1 MLRKKYTMFSTPRS
15 RAVARISSDLGET
28 VVQSGLAYTPADM
41 QRMAERGVSITSQN
55 MEGSYYY
62 EPPTKDFDM
71 PLMDTRGVDPA
82 DIWNAQM
89 DARDKLNKS
98 SKAAKA
104 AKAAADTAQAGD
116 S

>member
-15 RAVARISSDLGET
+15 RAIAKIDSDLGET

-62 EPPTKDFDM
+62 EPASKDFEVG
-71 PLMDTRGVDPA
+71 LMDTRGIDPA

-104 AKAAADTAQAGD
+104 AKAAEEA
-116 S
+116 SK

>member
-1 MLRKKYTMFSTPRS
+1 M
-15 RAVARISSDLGET
+15 AVAHVNSDLGET
-28 VVQSGLAYTPADM
+28 KVQSGLAYTPADM
-41 QRMAERGVSITSQN
+41 QRMAERGVAVSSQN

-62 EPPTKDFDM
+62 EPASKDFDVS
-71 PLMDTRGVDPA
+71 LMDSRGVDPA

-104 AKAAADTAQAGD
+104 AKAAKEDD
-116 S
+116 

>member
-1 MLRKKYTMFSTPRS
+1 MLRKKYTMYSTPRS
-15 RAVARISSDLGET
+15 RAVAKVDLESGET

-41 QRMAERGVSITSQN
+41 QRMAERGVAINSQN

-62 EPPTKDFDM
+62 EPPTKDFEVALSDV
-71 PLMDTRGVDPA
+71 RGIDPA

-89 DARDKLNKS
+89 DARDKLHKS

-104 AKAAADTAQAGD
+104 AKAAEEFNV
-116 S
+116 